1 MLSSRSVRFSGL
13 FLLPLVV
20 AAGKPATPP
29 RASRAVV
36 EAKLRSA
43 EPKRSPSDWWSL
55 GGGVDEALIAIG
67 SDAKSDVNLRGRAMA
82 ALGALGTAN
91 ARRFIVQTI
100 VAKGDATDGNDRLLL
115 RRAAVALGWMG
126 GRETPAQLAP
136 LLDHADP
143 DVRLDAAIALGL
155 TRLAGAADPLRKH
168 LATEPEARVRAQI
181 SRQLRVIE
189 AANPS
194 ASPAAPRD
202 ETRDPLPPTVRP

>member
-1 MLSSRSVRFSGL
+1 
-13 FLLPLVV
+13 
-20 AAGKPATPP
+20 
-29 RASRAVV
+29 
-36 EAKLRSA
+36 
-43 EPKRSPSDWWSL
+43 
-55 GGGVDEALIAIG
+55 
-67 SDAKSDVNLRGRAMA
+67 MA